1 MCDAFDLR
9 ARARVFFFFFF
20 LYRRARA
27 QAGQGLPAPF
37 PIGRLGSS
45 HPAGPSPFFCRRRA
59 ATGAGGK
66 GAAAGGAAAGGEGEG
81 RRPDASE
88 NTTAGAA
95 RAGEAVVRHRWGRG
109 FLSWSGGMV
118 CGRGRTG
125 VRRGF
130 LPGICR
136 RRATCAA
143 GSHQAAL
150 WLGATATQCTPQPA
164 WTDTPLPGLLCVDW
178 RRPVAEEGG
187 MGESRGRGAAPLA
200 PQAAGATRCCWG
212 LRSDPTARWS
222 ARGTT
227 TSRRVLESRPGR
239 HAILFWIFPTLCAMH
254 VSKVPK

>member
-1 MCDAFDLR
+1 MTCAR
-9 ARARVFFFFFF
+9 ARASFFFFF

-27 QAGQGLPAPF
+27 QGGQGLPAPF

-81 RRPDASE
+81 RRPDAPE
-88 NTTAGAA
+88 KRRQGREGRGRRWYATAGGAA
-95 RAGEAVVRHRWGRG
+95 FFCRG
-109 FLSWSGGMV
+109 LGGVV

-143 GSHQAAL
+143 GSQEDAL
-150 WLGATATQCTPQPA
+150 WLGATATQCTPQPT

-178 RRPVAEEGG
+178 RQPVAEEGG
-187 MGESRGRGAAPLA
+187 MGESRGRGAALLA

-222 ARGTT
+222 ARGNT